1 MDIITLRAILWQQ
14 LGASIDMLERAM
26 HACPDDLW
34 GDQSQEH
41 QFWYLVYHTLFF
53 LDFYMS
59 DSFEGFKP
67 PAPFTLSEL
76 DPAGVMPERVYTKE
90 ELQNYL
96 EFCRKKTKGAIESLN
111 DKNAD
116 QRIKYGR
123 VDISRAELFLYKI
136 RHVQHHAA
144 QLNLILRQTGE
155 SPPRWVIKAH

>member
-1 MDIITLRAILWQQ
+1 
-14 LGASIDMLERAM
+14 
-26 HACPDDLW
+26 
-34 GDQSQEH
+34 
-41 QFWYLVYHTLFF
+41 
-53 LDFYMS
+53 
-59 DSFEGFKP
+59 
-67 PAPFTLSEL
+67 
-76 DPAGVMPERVYTKE
+76 MPERVYTKE